1 MIRFTGQRIEISEI
15 IIHQEPAGQKAAN
28 AIFISS
34 NMHICWRSLELQLY
48 FVLIQLNL
56 RFLETKSGSRV
67 DADIST
73 LQTSARDFSFSLY
86 RLFAGR
92 VFHRSVFRPFKSFN
106 WSVFVSSQP
115 HNRPLHQD
123 QLQRVRCVPLEKV
136 LYSFFYQ
143 VKQRVW
149 PLIYV
154 SLLLKVVH
162 SRLDA
167 CLDQKWTQHLRPEC
181 HQAKQEPVHDGIHGS
196 TSHLNSR
203 LRNCKKK
210 HDSLWDCMA
219 QGGTFEF

>member
-1 MIRFTGQRIEISEI
+1 MRLNSSRFLTKNSQFIVSIRIRLIWRDMIPSGEIWSSSYRKQRDRALWIVLIASRSEISFNVRQFNLFYLVDTFYGSANRDFRNY
-15 IIHQEPAGQKAAN
+15 HSSGTSGQKAAN

-86 RLFAGR
+86 RLCAGR
-92 VFHRSVFRPFKSFN
+92 FFIGQNLPFKSFDC
-106 WSVFVSSQP
+106 SFFVSSQP
-115 HNRPLHQD
+115 HNRPLHQH

-154 SLLLKVVH
+154 LF
-162 SRLDA
+162 
-167 CLDQKWTQHLRPEC
+167 C
-181 HQAKQEPVHDGIHGS
+181 
-196 TSHLNSR
+196 
-203 LRNCKKK
+203 
-210 HDSLWDCMA
+210 
-219 QGGTFEF
+219 